1 MEEFGELCERFAPGL
16 FESLDELFVT
26 HEMLLRIR
34 CVTTV
39 AQYSTTA
46 YNATMVTVSDTRDR
60 GHWVLLAY
68 RLPREPSTPRIT
80 LWRKLKRLGA
90 SQLLDG
96 LVALPLDSRNKEQL
110 EWLAEAVIED
120 GGEASIWT
128 AQPATAA
135 QERSLA
141 RTMAEAIAA
150 EYRLVAEAAR
160 AAQHE
165 PSNARRTLSRL
176 RRELGRIRARDFFP
190 PPERE
195 EAETTVQALGRA
207 LVLVR

>member
-1 MEEFGELCERFAPGL
+1 
-16 FESLDELFVT
+16 
-26 HEMLLRIR
+26 
-34 CVTTV
+34 
-39 AQYSTTA
+39 
-46 YNATMVTVSDTRDR
+46 MVTSSARER
-60 GHWVLLAY
+60 GKWVLLAY
-68 RLPREPSTPRIT
+68 RLPRDPSTPRIT

-90 SQLLDG
+90 GQLLDG

-150 EYRLVAEAAR
+150 EYRLVRDVANEAVKDT
-160 AAQHE
+160 
-165 PSNARRTLSRL
+165 SNARRTLSRR
-176 RRELGRIRARDFFP
+176 RRELFRIRGRDFFP
-190 PPERE
+190 PPDRE
-195 EAETTVQALGRA
+195 EAESAVQALA
-207 LVLVR
+207 KTLELVQ